1 MNSILNYFLTKEEQ
15 LISLEIQKNFLSEKD
30 EMKPVSS
37 KDIHLINANL
47 LLTDET
53 NVAFQVHR
61 QLINSL
67 ITSYLQ
73 TKFFNQLDELKNVFE
88 MEKITV
94 IDEFIQ
100 KHINEI
106 PEIIEELHIT
116 FLNSEFSIT
125 NGKLIRKK
133 SKHHLRESGA
143 VYTLMEI
150 TNEMVVNTIEK
161 AIQQKVNPKE
171 ITCLDFAS
179 GTGRFY
185 FEAIKILKEKHKL
198 SLHQIV
204 CKNLYAID
212 IDATALSILRCKAIS
227 LFDDINS
234 EIILALS
241 TNIINRNAL
250 IPKATLLSDIKNSI
264 DLTNDFKTVFSK
276 GGFDVVFSNPPYC
289 LLKVNKKSNEQ
300 QKLNGYY
307 VNLQSKVQNE
317 INFFRTSGV
326 YQYSIEGML
335 NYYQLS
341 IEMILRFTKI
351 NGQIGII
358 CPSSLFA
365 DLTSAKIRKHILNSH
380 KLHFIRYYPE
390 ASRLFENVSQS
401 TVIFYL
407 QKNGKTDKIG
417 IEISDNTF
425 EIDLETIKNVFPSN
439 FEIPLI
445 DKTGWSILAKLS
457 QHKKVK
463 DISFIRNRRGEL
475 DLTLYKPFITN
486 KNTGWRLVRGNMI
499 SENGVIDKNGE
510 FVEIES
516 FLNKKSEDFKVNDYN
531 KERLI
536 CQQISNVDMQKR
548 LKFVFCEKTDIL
560 GNSCNY
566 LVSTRKQNDLKKLFF
581 ILNSEL
587 LNWRFKITSSNNHI
601 NNYELDEL
609 PIVDLDS
616 FELTDFSKNDNV
628 NNDVICKLYG
638 LSKADTNYILSN
650 NKKKAET
657 IFEYEH
663 ETV

>member
-1 MNSILNYFLTKEEQ
+1 MNNILNYFLAQEEQ
-15 LISLEIQKNFLSEKD
+15 LILLEIQKNFLADKD
-30 EMKPVSS
+30 EMKPVSAE
-37 KDIHLINANL
+37 DIHLINANL

-53 NVAFQVHR
+53 NVAFKIHK

-67 ITSYLQ
+67 ICVYVNSEFL
-73 TKFFNQLDELKNVFE
+73 NQVNELKSIFQF
-88 MEKITV
+88 EKIASIEDFT
-94 IDEFIQ
+94 Q
-100 KHINEI
+100 NHISEI
-106 PEIIEELHIT
+106 PVIVEELHIA
-116 FLNSEFSIT
+116 FLNSEFCIN
-125 NGKLIRKK
+125 NGKLTRKK
-133 SKHHLRESGA
+133 SKHHLRENGA
-143 VYTLMEI
+143 VYTLKEI
-150 TNEMVVNTIEK
+150 TNEMVGNTIGK
-161 AIQQKVNPKE
+161 AIQQKINPKE

-185 FEAIKILKEKHKL
+185 FEAVKILKEKYNL
-198 SLHQIV
+198 TLQQIV
-204 CKNLYAID
+204 ANNLFAID
-212 IDATALSILRCKAIS
+212 IDETALSVLRCKVIS
-227 LFDDINS
+227 LFQKLNS
-234 EIILALS
+234 EIINALS

-250 IPKATLLSDIKNSI
+250 IPKATLLSEEENSI
-264 DLTNDFKTVFSK
+264 DLANDFQKVFAK

-289 LLKVNKKSNEQ
+289 LLKVNKKANEQ

-341 IEMILRFTKI
+341 IEMILRLVKT

-365 DLTSAKIRKHILNSH
+365 DLTSAKLRKHILTSH

-407 QKNGKTDKIG
+407 QKNGKTEKIG
-417 IEISDNTF
+417 IEMSKNTF
-425 EIDLETIKNVFPSN
+425 EIDFETIKNVFPTN

-445 DKTGWSILAKLS
+445 DETGWSILSKIS
-457 QHKKVK
+457 KQKKIK
-463 DISFIRNRRGEL
+463 EITFIRNRRGEL
-475 DLTLYKPFITN
+475 DLTLYKPFITT

-510 FVEIES
+510 FVEIEN
-516 FLNKKSEDFKVNDYN
+516 FLNKKSDDFKTNDYN

-548 LKFVFCEKTDIL
+548 LKFVFSEKTDIL

-566 LVSTRKQNDLKKLFF
+566 IVSTRKEEDLKKMFF

-616 FELTDFSKNDNV
+616 FELSDFSDNET
-628 NNDVICKLYG
+628 ICKLYG
-638 LSKADTNYILSN
+638 LTKTETDYILGN
-650 NKKKAET
+650 KKKKAET
-657 IFEYEH
+657 VFEYEH

>member
-1 MNSILNYFLTKEEQ
+1 MNNILNYFLTKEEQ
-15 LISLEIQKNFLSEKD
+15 LILLEIQKNFLSDKD
-30 EMKPVSS
+30 EIKPISS
-37 KDIHLINANL
+37 EDIHLINANL

-53 NVAFQVHR
+53 NVAFKVHK

-67 ITSYLQ
+67 ICAYVNAE
-73 TKFFNQLDELKNVFE
+73 FPNQANELKSVFQFE
-88 MEKITV
+88 EITS
-94 IDEFIQ
+94 IEDFTQ
-100 KHINEI
+100 KLISEI
-106 PEIIEELHIT
+106 PAIVEELHIA
-116 FLNSEFSIT
+116 FLNSEFSIN
-125 NGKLIRKK
+125 NGKLTRKK
-133 SKHHLRESGA
+133 SKHHLRENGA
-143 VYTLMEI
+143 VYTLKEI
-150 TNEMVVNTIEK
+150 TNEMVEKTIDK
-161 AIQQKVNPKE
+161 AIQQNTNPKE

-185 FEAIKILKEKHKL
+185 FEAVEILKEKYNL
-198 SLHQIV
+198 TLQQIV
-204 CKNLYAID
+204 AHNLFAID
-212 IDATALSILRCKAIS
+212 IDETALSVLRCKVIS
-227 LFDDINS
+227 LFDEINT
-234 EIILALS
+234 EIINALA

-250 IPKATLLSDIKNSI
+250 IPKATLLSENENSI
-264 DLTNDFKTVFSK
+264 DLANDFKNVFAK

-289 LLKVNKKSNEQ
+289 LLKVNKKANEQ

-341 IEMILRFTKI
+341 IEMILRLTKT

-365 DLTSAKIRKHILNSH
+365 DLTSAKLRKHIFTSH

-417 IEISDNTF
+417 IEISDNNF
-425 EIDLETIKNVFPSN
+425 EIDFETIKNVFPSN

-445 DKTGWSILAKLS
+445 DEIGWSILSKVS
-457 QHKKVK
+457 KQKKIK
-463 DISFIRNRRGEL
+463 EIPFIRNRRGEL
-475 DLTLYKPFITN
+475 DLTLYKPFITT

-510 FVEIES
+510 FVEIED
-516 FLNKKSEDFKVNDYN
+516 FLNKKSDDFKTNDYN

-566 LVSTRKQNDLKKLFF
+566 IISTRKEEDLKKLFF

-616 FELTDFSKNDNV
+616 FALDDFS
-628 NNDVICKLYG
+628 NNETICKLYG
-638 LSKADTNYILSN
+638 LTKAETDYILGN
-650 NKKKAET
+650 KKKKAET
-657 IFEYEH
+657 VFEYEH

>member
-1 MNSILNYFLTKEEQ
+1 MNNILNYFLAQEEQ
-15 LISLEIQKNFLSEKD
+15 LILLEIQKNFLSSKD
-30 EMKPVSS
+30 EIKPVSS
-37 KDIHLINANL
+37 EDIHLINANL

-53 NVAFQVHR
+53 NVAFKVHK

-67 ITSYLQ
+67 ICAYVNTE
-73 TKFFNQLDELKNVFE
+73 FPNQAIELKSVFQF
-88 MEKITV
+88 EKITS
-94 IDEFIQ
+94 IEDFTQ
-100 KHINEI
+100 KHISEI
-106 PEIIEELHIT
+106 PAIVEELHIA
-116 FLNSEFSIT
+116 FLNSEFSIS
-125 NGKLIRKK
+125 NGKFTRKK
-133 SKHHLRESGA
+133 SKHHLRENGA
-143 VYTLMEI
+143 VYTLKEI
-150 TNEMVVNTIEK
+150 TNEMVENTINK
-161 AIQQKVNPKE
+161 AIQQNTNPKE

-185 FEAIKILKEKHKL
+185 FEAVEILKEKYNL
-198 SLHQIV
+198 TMQQIV
-204 CKNLYAID
+204 SNNLFAID
-212 IDATALSILRCKAIS
+212 IDETALSVLRCKVIS
-227 LFDDINS
+227 LFQKLNS
-234 EIILALS
+234 EIINALA

-250 IPKATLLSDIKNSI
+250 IPKATLLSENENSI
-264 DLTNDFKTVFSK
+264 DLANDFKNVFAK

-289 LLKVNKKSNEQ
+289 LLKVNKKANEQ

-341 IEMILRFTKI
+341 IEMILRLTKT

-365 DLTSAKIRKHILNSH
+365 DLTSAKLRKHIFTSH

-417 IEISDNTF
+417 IEISDNNF
-425 EIDLETIKNVFPSN
+425 EIDFETIKNVFPSN

-445 DKTGWSILAKLS
+445 DEIGWSILSKVS
-457 QHKKVK
+457 KQKKIK
-463 DISFIRNRRGEL
+463 EIPFIRNRRGEL
-475 DLTLYKPFITN
+475 DLTLYKPFITT

-499 SENGVIDKNGE
+499 SKNGVIDKNGE
-510 FVEIES
+510 FVEIEG
-516 FLNKKSEDFKVNDYN
+516 FLNKKSDDFKTNDYN

-566 LVSTRKQNDLKKLFF
+566 IISTRKEEDLKKLFF

-616 FELTDFSKNDNV
+616 FALDDFS
-628 NNDVICKLYG
+628 NNETICKLYG
-638 LSKADTNYILSN
+638 LTKAETDYILGN
-650 NKKKAET
+650 KKKKAET
-657 IFEYEH
+657 VFEYEH

>member
-1 MNSILNYFLTKEEQ
+1 MSSILNYFLTKEEQ
-15 LISLEIQKNFLSEKD
+15 LISLEIQKNFLSGKD
-30 EMKPVSS
+30 EMKPVSAQ
-37 KDIHLINANL
+37 DIHLINANL

-53 NVAFQVHR
+53 NIAFQVHK

-67 ITSYLQ
+67 ITSYINAN
-73 TKFFNQLDELKNVFE
+73 FSNQINELKSVFQF
-88 MEKITV
+88 EKIAIIEEISQNNISDIPV
-94 IDEFIQ
+94 IV
-100 KHINEI
+100 
-106 PEIIEELHIT
+106 EELHIS
-116 FLNSEFSIT
+116 FLNSEFSIA
-125 NGKLIRKK
+125 NGKLTRKK
-133 SKHHLRESGA
+133 SKHHLKENGA
-143 VYTLMEI
+143 VYTLKEI
-150 TNEMVVNTIEK
+150 TNEMVEKTIDK
-161 AIQQKVNPKE
+161 AIQQKIKPNE

-185 FEAIKILKEKHKL
+185 FEAVEILNQKYKL
-198 SLHQIV
+198 SLQKII
-204 CKNLYAID
+204 CNNLFAID
-212 IDATALSILRCKAIS
+212 IDETALLVLRCKVIS
-227 LFDDINS
+227 LFQKLNS
-234 EIILALS
+234 EIINALS

-250 IPKATLLSDIKNSI
+250 MPKATLLSENENSI
-264 DLTNDFKTVFSK
+264 DLANDFQNVFST

-289 LLKVNKKSNEQ
+289 LLKVNKKADEQ

-307 VNLQSKVQNE
+307 LNLQSKVQNE

-341 IEMILRFTKI
+341 IEMILRLTKT

-365 DLTSAKIRKHILNSH
+365 DLTSAKLRKHLLTSH

-390 ASRLFENVSQS
+390 AARLFENVSQS

-417 IEISDNTF
+417 IEMSDNRF
-425 EIDLETIKNVFPSN
+425 EIDFDTIKNVFPTN

-445 DKTGWSILAKLS
+445 DKTGWSILSKIS
-457 QHKKVK
+457 RHKKVK
-463 DISFIRNRRGEL
+463 DILFIRNRRGEL
-475 DLTLYKPFITN
+475 DLTLYKPFITT

-510 FVEIES
+510 FVEIDG
-516 FLNKKSEDFKVNDYN
+516 FLNKKSVDFKTHDYN

-548 LKFVFCEKTDIL
+548 LKFVFCDKTDIL

-566 LVSTRKQNDLKKLFF
+566 IVSTRKQSDLKKLFF

-609 PIVDLDS
+609 PIVDLDG
-616 FELTDFSKNDNV
+616 FELSDFSKDETNET
-628 NNDVICKLYG
+628 ICKLYG
-638 LSKADTNYILSN
+638 LTKTETNYILGN

-657 IFEYEH
+657 IFQYEN

>member
-1 MNSILNYFLTKEEQ
+1 MSSILNYFLTKEEQ
-15 LISLEIQKNFLSEKD
+15 LISLEIQKNFLSGKD
-30 EMKPVSS
+30 EMKPVSAQ
-37 KDIHLINANL
+37 DIHLINANL

-53 NVAFQVHR
+53 NVAFQVHK

-67 ITSYLQ
+67 ITSYIN
-73 TKFFNQLDELKNVFE
+73 TKFSNQINKLKNIFQFD
-88 MEKITV
+88 KIAI
-94 IDEFIQ
+94 IDEFSQ
-100 KHINEI
+100 KHIAEI
-106 PEIIEELHIT
+106 PAIVEELHIT
-116 FLNSEFSIT
+116 FLNSEFSIA
-125 NGKLIRKK
+125 NGKLTRKK
-133 SKHHLRESGA
+133 SKHHLKENGA
-143 VYTLMEI
+143 VYTLKEI
-150 TNEMVVNTIEK
+150 TNEMVEKTIVN
-161 AIQQKVNPKE
+161 AIQQKIKTNE

-185 FEAIKILKEKHKL
+185 FEAVDILNQKYNL
-198 SLHQIV
+198 SLQNII
-204 CKNLYAID
+204 CNNLFAID
-212 IDATALSILRCKAIS
+212 IDETALLVLRCKVIS
-227 LFDDINS
+227 LFQKLNS
-234 EIILALS
+234 EIINALS

-250 IPKATLLSDIKNSI
+250 IPKATLLSENKNSI
-264 DLTNDFKTVFSK
+264 DLANDFQNVFST

-289 LLKVNKKSNEQ
+289 LLKVNKKADEQ

-307 VNLQSKVQNE
+307 LNLQSKVQNE

-341 IEMILRFTKI
+341 IEMILRLTKT

-365 DLTSAKIRKHILNSH
+365 DLTSAKLRKHLLTSH

-390 ASRLFENVSQS
+390 AARLFENVSQS

-407 QKNGKTDKIG
+407 QKNGKTDKIR
-417 IEISDNTF
+417 IEMSDNRF
-425 EIDLETIKNVFPSN
+425 EIDFDTIKNVFPTN

-445 DKTGWSILAKLS
+445 NKTGWSILSKIS
-457 QHKKVK
+457 RHKKVK

-475 DLTLYKPFITN
+475 DLTLYKPFITT

-510 FVEIES
+510 FVEIDG
-516 FLNKKSEDFKVNDYN
+516 FLNKKSVDFKTHDYN

-548 LKFVFCEKTDIL
+548 LKFVFCDKTDIL

-566 LVSTRKQNDLKKLFF
+566 IVSTRKQSDLKKLFF

-616 FELTDFSKNDNV
+616 FELSDFSKDETNET
-628 NNDVICKLYG
+628 ICKLYG
-638 LSKADTNYILSN
+638 LTKTETNYILVN

-657 IFEYEH
+657 IFEYEN

>member
-1 MNSILNYFLTKEEQ
+1 MNNILNYFLTKEEQ
-15 LISLEIQKNFLSEKD
+15 LILLEIQKNFLSGKD
-30 EMKPVSS
+30 EIKPFSS
-37 KDIHLINANL
+37 EDIHLINANL

-53 NVAFQVHR
+53 NVAFKVHK

-67 ITSYLQ
+67 IGSYVNAE
-73 TKFFNQLDELKNVFE
+73 FPNQANELKSVFQF
-88 MEKITV
+88 EKIASIEDFT
-94 IDEFIQ
+94 Q
-100 KHINEI
+100 NHILKI
-106 PEIIEELHIT
+106 PAIVEELHIT
-116 FLNSEFSIT
+116 FLNSEFSIN
-125 NGKLIRKK
+125 NGKLTRKK
-133 SKHHLRESGA
+133 SKHHLRENGA
-143 VYTLMEI
+143 VYTLKEI
-150 TNEMVVNTIEK
+150 TNEMVENTIDK
-161 AIQQKVNPKE
+161 AIQQNTNPRE

-185 FEAIKILKEKHKL
+185 FEAVEILKEKYNL
-198 SLHQIV
+198 TLQQIV
-204 CKNLYAID
+204 ANNLFAID
-212 IDATALSILRCKAIS
+212 IDETALSVLRCKVIS
-227 LFDDINS
+227 LFQKLNS
-234 EIILALS
+234 EIINALA

-250 IPKATLLSDIKNSI
+250 IPKATLLEENENSI
-264 DLTNDFKTVFSK
+264 DLTSDFQKAFSK

-289 LLKVNKKSNEQ
+289 LLKVNKKANEQ

-341 IEMILRFTKI
+341 IEMILRLTKT

-365 DLTSAKIRKHILNSH
+365 DLTSAKLRKHILTSH

-417 IEISDNTF
+417 IEMSNNTF
-425 EIDLETIKNVFPSN
+425 EIDFETIKNVFPTN

-445 DKTGWSILAKLS
+445 DETGWSILSKIS
-457 QHKKVK
+457 KQKKIK
-463 DISFIRNRRGEL
+463 EIPFIRNRRGEL
-475 DLTLYKPFITN
+475 DLTLYKPFITT

-510 FVEIES
+510 FVEIEN
-516 FLNKKSEDFKVNDYN
+516 FLNKKSDDFKTNDYN

-548 LKFVFCEKTDIL
+548 LKFVFSEKTDIL

-566 LVSTRKQNDLKKLFF
+566 IVSTRKEEDLKKLFF

-616 FELTDFSKNDNV
+616 FELGDFSDNKT
-628 NNDVICKLYG
+628 ICKLYG
-638 LSKADTNYILSN
+638 LTKTETNYILGN
-650 NKKKAET
+650 KKKKAET
-657 IFEYEH
+657 VFEYEH

>member
-1 MNSILNYFLTKEEQ
+1 MSNILNYFLVKEEQ
-15 LISLEIQKNFLSEKD
+15 LILFEIQKNFLAGKD

-37 KDIHLINANL
+37 EDIHLINANL

-53 NVAFQVHR
+53 NVAFKVHK

-67 ITSYLQ
+67 ICTYVNAKYPNQ
-73 TKFFNQLDELKNVFE
+73 ATKLKSVFQFDEIASIEDF
-88 MEKITV
+88 T
-94 IDEFIQ
+94 Q

-106 PEIIEELHIT
+106 PVIVEELHIA
-116 FLNSEFSIT
+116 FLNSEFSIN
-125 NGKLIRKK
+125 NGKLTRKK
-133 SKHHLRESGA
+133 SKHHLRENGA
-143 VYTLMEI
+143 VYTLKEI
-150 TNEMVVNTIEK
+150 TNEMVKNTIDK
-161 AIQQKVNPKE
+161 AIQQNVNPKE

-185 FEAIKILKEKHKL
+185 FEAVEVLKRKFKL
-198 SLHQIV
+198 PLQQIV
-204 CKNLYAID
+204 SKNLYAID
-212 IDATALSILRCKAIS
+212 IDETALSVLRCKIIS
-227 LFDDINS
+227 LFDEINA
-234 EIILALS
+234 ETINALS
-241 TNIINRNAL
+241 NNIINRNAL
-250 IPKATLLSDIKNSI
+250 IPKATLLEENENSI
-264 DLTNDFKTVFSK
+264 DLSNDFKNVFSR

-289 LLKVNKKSNEQ
+289 LLKVNKKANEQ

-307 VNLQSKVQNE
+307 VNLQRKVQNE

-341 IEMILRFTKI
+341 IEMILRLTKT

-365 DLTSAKIRKHILNSH
+365 DLTSAKLRKHILTSH

-390 ASRLFENVSQS
+390 AARLFENVSQS

-407 QKNGKTDKIG
+407 QKNGTTNKIG
-417 IEISDNTF
+417 IEIPNNSF
-425 EIDLETIKNVFPSN
+425 EIDFETIKSVFPTN

-445 DKTGWSILAKLS
+445 DETGWSILSKIS
-457 QHKKVK
+457 KQKKIK
-463 DISFIRNRRGEL
+463 EIPFIRNRRGEL
-475 DLTLYKPFITN
+475 DLTLFKPFITT

-499 SENGVIDKNGE
+499 SENGIIDKKGE
-510 FVEIES
+510 FVEIEG
-516 FLNKKSEDFKVNDYN
+516 FLNKKSADYKANDHNKV
-531 KERLI
+531 RLI

-566 LVSTRKQNDLKKLFF
+566 IISTRQSEDLKKLFF

-609 PIVDLDS
+609 PIVDLDN
-616 FELTDFSKNDNV
+616 FELDEFSDNET
-628 NNDVICKLYG
+628 ICKLYG
-638 LSKADTNYILSN
+638 LTETETNYILG
-650 NKKKAET
+650 NKKNE
-657 IFEYEH
+657 IVFEYEQ
-663 ETV
+663 ETI

>member
-1 MNSILNYFLTKEEQ
+1 MNNILNYFLAQEEQ
-15 LISLEIQKNFLSEKD
+15 LILLEIQKNFLSSKD
-30 EMKPVSS
+30 EIKPVSS
-37 KDIHLINANL
+37 EDIHLINANL

-53 NVAFQVHR
+53 NVAFKVHKR
-61 QLINSL
+61 LINSL
-67 ITSYLQ
+67 ITSYINTKFSNQ
-73 TKFFNQLDELKNVFE
+73 TKELKNVFQF
-88 MEKITV
+88 EKVAI
-94 IDEFIQ
+94 IDEFTQ
-100 KHINEI
+100 KHIIEI
-106 PEIIEELHIT
+106 PAIVEELHIA
-116 FLNSEFSIT
+116 FLNSEFSIN
-125 NGKLIRKK
+125 NGKLTRKK
-133 SKHHLRESGA
+133 SKHHLRENGA
-143 VYTLMEI
+143 VYTLKEI
-150 TNEMVVNTIEK
+150 TNEMVENTIDK
-161 AIQQKVNPKE
+161 AIQQNTNPKE

-185 FEAIKILKEKHKL
+185 FEAVEILKEKYNL
-198 SLHQIV
+198 TMQQIV
-204 CKNLYAID
+204 SNNLFAID
-212 IDATALSILRCKAIS
+212 IDETALSVLRCKVIS
-227 LFDDINS
+227 LFDEINT
-234 EIILALS
+234 EIINALS
-241 TNIINRNAL
+241 INIINRNAL
-250 IPKATLLSDIKNSI
+250 IPKATLLSENENSI
-264 DLTNDFKTVFSK
+264 DLANDFKNIFAK

-289 LLKVNKKSNEQ
+289 LLKVNKKANEQ

-341 IEMILRFTKI
+341 IEMILRLTKT

-365 DLTSAKIRKHILNSH
+365 DLTSAKLRKHIFTSH

-417 IEISDNTF
+417 IEISDNNF
-425 EIDLETIKNVFPSN
+425 EIDFETIKNVFPSN

-445 DKTGWSILAKLS
+445 DEIGWSILSKVS
-457 QHKKVK
+457 KQKKIK
-463 DISFIRNRRGEL
+463 EIPFIRNRRGEL
-475 DLTLYKPFITN
+475 DLTLYKPFITT

-516 FLNKKSEDFKVNDYN
+516 FINKKSEDFKANDYN

-566 LVSTRKQNDLKKLFF
+566 IVSTRKQSDLKKLFL

-616 FELTDFSKNDNV
+616 FDLSDFA
-628 NNDVICKLYG
+628 NNENETICKLYG
-638 LSKADTNYILSN
+638 LTKTETNYILGN
-650 NKKKAET
+650 NKKKTERV
-657 IFEYEH
+657 FEYEH

>member
-1 MNSILNYFLTKEEQ
+1 MSSILNYFLTKEEQ
-15 LISLEIQKNFLSEKD
+15 LISLEIQKNFLSGKD
-30 EMKPVSS
+30 EMKPVSAQ
-37 KDIHLINANL
+37 DIHLINANL

-53 NVAFQVHR
+53 NVAFQVHK

-67 ITSYLQ
+67 ITSYIN
-73 TKFFNQLDELKNVFE
+73 TKFSNQINELKSVFQFD
-88 MEKITV
+88 KIAI
-94 IDEFIQ
+94 IDEFSQ
-100 KHINEI
+100 KHIDEI
-106 PEIIEELHIT
+106 PVIVEELHIT
-116 FLNSEFSIT
+116 FLNSEFSIA
-125 NGKLIRKK
+125 NGKLTRKK
-133 SKHHLRESGA
+133 SKHHLRENGA
-143 VYTLMEI
+143 VYTLKEI
-150 TNEMVVNTIEK
+150 THEMVEKTIDK
-161 AIQQKVNPKE
+161 AIQQKIKPNE

-185 FEAIKILKEKHKL
+185 FEAIEILNQKFNL
-198 SLHQIV
+198 TLQQIV
-204 CKNLYAID
+204 CNNLFAID
-212 IDATALSILRCKAIS
+212 IDETALSVLRCKVIS
-227 LFDDINS
+227 LFEEINTG
-234 EIILALS
+234 IINALS

-250 IPKATLLSDIKNSI
+250 IPKATLLEENENSI
-264 DLTNDFKTVFSK
+264 DLANDFRNVFTK

-289 LLKVNKKSNEQ
+289 LLKVNKKADEQ

-341 IEMILRFTKI
+341 IEMILRLTKT

-365 DLTSAKIRKHILNSH
+365 DLTSAKLRKHILTSH
-380 KLHFIRYYPE
+380 KLYFIRYYPE
-390 ASRLFENVSQS
+390 AARLFENVLQS

-417 IEISDNTF
+417 IEMSDNSF
-425 EIDLETIKNVFPSN
+425 EIDFETIKNVFPTN

-445 DKTGWSILAKLS
+445 DKTGWSILSKIS
-457 QHKKVK
+457 RHKKVK

-475 DLTLYKPFITN
+475 DLTLYKPFITT
-486 KNTGWRLVRGNMI
+486 KDTGWRLVRGNMI

-510 FVEIES
+510 FVEIDG
-516 FLNKKSEDFKVNDYN
+516 FLNKKSVDFKTHDYN

-566 LVSTRKQNDLKKLFF
+566 IVSTRKQSDLKKLFF

-609 PIVDLDS
+609 PIVDLDG
-616 FELTDFSKNDNV
+616 FELSNFLKDETNET
-628 NNDVICKLYG
+628 ICKLYG
-638 LSKADTNYILSN
+638 LTKTETNYILGN
-650 NKKKAET
+650 NKKKTET
-657 IFEYEH
+657 ISEYEN

>member
-1 MNSILNYFLTKEEQ
+1 MSSILNYFLTKEEQ
-15 LISLEIQKNFLSEKD
+15 LISLEIQKNFLSGKN
-30 EMKPVSS
+30 EMKPVSAQ
-37 KDIHLINANL
+37 DIHLINANL

-53 NVAFQVHR
+53 NVAFKVHK

-67 ITSYLQ
+67 ITSYIN
-73 TKFFNQLDELKNVFE
+73 TKFSNQINELKSVFQFD
-88 MEKITV
+88 KIAI
-94 IDEFIQ
+94 IDEFYQ
-100 KHINEI
+100 KHIAEI
-106 PEIIEELHIT
+106 PVIVEEMHIA
-116 FLNSEFSIT
+116 FLNSEFSIA
-125 NGKLIRKK
+125 NGKLTRKK
-133 SKHHLRESGA
+133 SKHHLRDNGA
-143 VYTLMEI
+143 VYTLKEI
-150 TNEMVVNTIEK
+150 TNEIVENTIEK
-161 AIQQKVNPKE
+161 AIQQKIKPNE
-171 ITCLDFAS
+171 INCLDFAS

-185 FEAIKILKEKHKL
+185 FEAIEILNQKYNL
-198 SLHQIV
+198 TLHQIV
-204 CKNLYAID
+204 CNNLFAID
-212 IDATALSILRCKAIS
+212 IDETALSVLRCKVIS
-227 LFDDINS
+227 LFEEINT
-234 EIILALS
+234 EIINALS

-250 IPKATLLSDIKNSI
+250 IPKATLLEENENSI
-264 DLTNDFKTVFSK
+264 DLANDFKNVFAK
-276 GGFDVVFSNPPYC
+276 GGFDVVFSNPPYY
-289 LLKVNKKSNEQ
+289 LLKVNKKANEQ

-317 INFFRTSGV
+317 INFFRTSGI

-341 IEMILRFTKI
+341 IEMILRLTKT
-351 NGQIGII
+351 NRQIGII

-365 DLTSAKIRKHILNSH
+365 DLTSAKLRKHILTSH
-380 KLHFIRYYPE
+380 KLHFIRYFPE
-390 ASRLFENVSQS
+390 AARLFENVSQS

-417 IEISDNTF
+417 IEMSDNSF
-425 EIDLETIKNVFPSN
+425 EIDFETIKNVFPTN

-445 DKTGWSILAKLS
+445 DKTGWSILSKIS
-457 QHKKVK
+457 RHKKVK

-475 DLTLYKPFITN
+475 DLTLYKPFITT

-499 SENGVIDKNGE
+499 SESGVIDKNGE
-510 FVEIES
+510 FVEIDG
-516 FLNKKSEDFKVNDYN
+516 FLNKKSVYFKTHDYN

-548 LKFVFCEKTDIL
+548 LKFVFCDKTDIL

-566 LVSTRKQNDLKKLFF
+566 IVSTRKQSDLKKLFF

-616 FELTDFSKNDNV
+616 FELSDFSKDETNQT
-628 NNDVICKLYG
+628 ICKLYG
-638 LSKADTNYILSN
+638 LTKTETNYILGN

-657 IFEYEH
+657 IFEYEN

>member
-1 MNSILNYFLTKEEQ
+1 MSSILNYFLTKEEQ
-15 LISLEIQKNFLSEKD
+15 LISLEIQKNFLADKD

-37 KDIHLINANL
+37 EDIHLINANL

-53 NVAFQVHR
+53 NVAFKVHK

-67 ITSYLQ
+67 ICAYVNAVFPNQ
-73 TKFFNQLDELKNVFE
+73 TNELKTVFQF
-88 MEKITV
+88 EKIASIEDFT
-94 IDEFIQ
+94 Q
-100 KHINEI
+100 KHILEI
-106 PEIIEELHIT
+106 PAIIEELHIA
-116 FLNSEFSIT
+116 FLNSEFSIN
-125 NGKLIRKK
+125 NGKLTRKK
-133 SKHHLRESGA
+133 SKHHLRENGA
-143 VYTLMEI
+143 VYTLKEI
-150 TNEMVVNTIEK
+150 TNEMVENTIDK
-161 AIQQKVNPKE
+161 AIQQNKNPKE

-185 FEAIKILKEKHKL
+185 FEAVEILKEKYNL
-198 SLHQIV
+198 TLQQIV
-204 CKNLYAID
+204 CNNLFAID
-212 IDATALSILRCKAIS
+212 IDETALSVLRCKVIS
-227 LFDDINS
+227 LFQKLNS
-234 EIILALS
+234 EIINALA

-250 IPKATLLSDIKNSI
+250 IPKATLLSEEENSI
-264 DLTNDFKTVFSK
+264 DLTNDFQKVFAK

-289 LLKVNKKSNEQ
+289 LLKVNKKSDEQ

-307 VNLQSKVQNE
+307 INLQSKVQNE

-341 IEMILRFTKI
+341 IEMILRLTKT

-365 DLTSAKIRKHILNSH
+365 DLTSAKLRKHILTSH
-380 KLHFIRYYPE
+380 KLHFIRYFPE
-390 ASRLFENVSQS
+390 AARLFENVSQS

-417 IEISDNTF
+417 IDISDNSF
-425 EIDLETIKNVFPSN
+425 EIDFETIKNVFPTN

-445 DKTGWSILAKLS
+445 DKTGWSILSKIS
-457 QHKKVK
+457 RHKKVK

-475 DLTLYKPFITN
+475 DLTLYKPFITT

-510 FVEIES
+510 FVEIDG
-516 FLNKKSEDFKVNDYN
+516 FLNKKSVDFKTHDYN
-531 KERLI
+531 KKRLI

-566 LVSTRKQNDLKKLFF
+566 IVSTRKQSDLKKLFF

-616 FELTDFSKNDNV
+616 FELSDFSKDETNET
-628 NNDVICKLYG
+628 ICKLYG
-638 LSKADTNYILSN
+638 LTKTETNYILDN

-657 IFEYEH
+657 KFEYEH

>member
-1 MNSILNYFLTKEEQ
+1 MNNILNYFLTKEEQ
-15 LISLEIQKNFLSEKD
+15 LILLEIQKNFLSDKD
-30 EMKPVSS
+30 EIKPISS
-37 KDIHLINANL
+37 EDIHLINANL

-53 NVAFQVHR
+53 NVAFKVHK

-67 ITSYLQ
+67 ISAYVNTE
-73 TKFFNQLDELKNVFE
+73 FPNQANELKSVFQFE
-88 MEKITV
+88 EITS
-94 IDEFIQ
+94 IEDFTQ
-100 KHINEI
+100 KHISEI
-106 PEIIEELHIT
+106 PAIVEELHIA
-116 FLNSEFSIT
+116 FLNSEFSIN
-125 NGKLIRKK
+125 NGKLTRKK
-133 SKHHLRESGA
+133 SKHHLRENGA
-143 VYTLMEI
+143 VYTLKEI
-150 TNEMVVNTIEK
+150 TNEMVEKTIDK
-161 AIQQKVNPKE
+161 AIQQNTNPKE

-185 FEAIKILKEKHKL
+185 FEAVEILKEKYNL
-198 SLHQIV
+198 TLQQIV
-204 CKNLYAID
+204 AHNLFAID
-212 IDATALSILRCKAIS
+212 IDETALSVLRCKVIS
-227 LFDDINS
+227 LFDEINT
-234 EIILALS
+234 EIINALA

-250 IPKATLLSDIKNSI
+250 IPKATLLSENENSI
-264 DLTNDFKTVFSK
+264 DLANDFKNVFAK

-307 VNLQSKVQNE
+307 VNLQSKIQNE

-341 IEMILRFTKI
+341 IEMILRLTKT

-365 DLTSAKIRKHILNSH
+365 DLTSAKLRKHILTSH

-417 IEISDNTF
+417 IEISDNSF
-425 EIDLETIKNVFPSN
+425 EIEFDTIKNVFPTN

-445 DKTGWSILAKLS
+445 DEIGWSILSKVS
-457 QHKKVK
+457 KQKKIK
-463 DISFIRNRRGEL
+463 EIPFIRNRRGEL
-475 DLTLYKPFITN
+475 DLTLYKPFITT

-510 FVEIES
+510 FVEIEG
-516 FLNKKSEDFKVNDYN
+516 FLNKKSDDFKTNDYN

-566 LVSTRKQNDLKKLFF
+566 IISTRKEEDLKKLFF

-616 FELTDFSKNDNV
+616 FALDDFS
-628 NNDVICKLYG
+628 NNETICKLYG
-638 LSKADTNYILSN
+638 LTKAETNYILGN
-650 NKKKAET
+650 KKKKAET
-657 IFEYEH
+657 VFEYEH

>member
-1 MNSILNYFLTKEEQ
+1 MNSVINYFLIKEEQ
-15 LISLEIQKNFLSEKD
+15 LILIEIQRNFLSGRD
-30 EMKPVSS
+30 EMKPVSLE
-37 KDIHLINANL
+37 DIHLINANL

-53 NVAFQVHR
+53 NVAFKVHK

-67 ITSYLQ
+67 NSFYVNS
-73 TKFFNQLDELKNVFE
+73 KFPNQANELKSVFPFE
-88 MEKITV
+88 EIGIIEDFT
-94 IDEFIQ
+94 Q
-100 KHINEI
+100 KHILEI
-106 PEIIEELHIT
+106 PAIVEELHIT
-116 FLNSEFSIT
+116 FLNSEFSIN
-125 NGKLIRKK
+125 NGKLTRKK

-143 VYTLMEI
+143 VYTLKEI
-150 TNEMVVNTIEK
+150 TNEMVENTIDK
-161 AIQQKVNPKE
+161 AIQQNAKPKE

-185 FEAIKILKEKHKL
+185 FEAIKVLKEKYNL
-198 SLHQIV
+198 TLQQIV
-204 CKNLYAID
+204 CDNLFAID
-212 IDATALSILRCKAIS
+212 IDETALSVLRCKVIS
-227 LFDDINS
+227 LFDEINI
-234 EIILALS
+234 EIINALS

-250 IPKATLLSDIKNSI
+250 IPKATLLSENENSI
-264 DLTNDFKTVFSK
+264 DFTNDFKTIFAK
-276 GGFDVVFSNPPYC
+276 GGFDVVFSNPPYY
-289 LLKVNKKSNEQ
+289 LLKVNKKANEQ

-341 IEMILRFTKI
+341 IEMILRLTKTK
-351 NGQIGII
+351 GEIGII

-365 DLTSAKIRKHILNSH
+365 DLTSAKLRKYILTSH

-390 ASRLFENVSQS
+390 SARLFENVSQS

-407 QKNGKTDKIG
+407 QKNGKTEEIG
-417 IEISDNTF
+417 IELENNSF
-425 EIDLETIKNVFPSN
+425 KIDLETIKNVFPSN

-445 DKTGWSILAKLS
+445 DKTGWSILAKIS
-457 QHKKVK
+457 QFKKVK
-463 DISFIRNRRGEL
+463 EISFIRNRRGEL
-475 DLTLYKPFITN
+475 DLTLFKPFITT

-499 SENGVIDKNGE
+499 STNGVIDKNGE
-510 FVEIES
+510 FVDIEN
-516 FLNKKSEDFKVNDYN
+516 FLNKKSEDFKTSDYN

-560 GNSCNY
+560 ANSCNY
-566 LVSTRKQNDLKKLFF
+566 IVSTRKEEDLKKLFF

-609 PIVDLDS
+609 PIVNMENI
-616 FELTDFSKNDNV
+616 ELSDFSKDENSKNEI
-628 NNDVICKLYG
+628 ICELYG
-638 LSKADTNYILSN
+638 LTKEETNYILG
-650 NKKKAET
+650 NKNKEKT
-657 IFEYEH
+657 ILKYEH

>member
-1 MNSILNYFLTKEEQ
+1 MSNILNYFLVKEEQ
-15 LISLEIQKNFLSEKD
+15 LILFEIQKNFLAGKD
-30 EMKPVSS
+30 EIKPVSS
-37 KDIHLINANL
+37 EDIHLINANL

-53 NVAFQVHR
+53 NVAFKVHK

-67 ITSYLQ
+67 ICTYVNAKYPNQATKLKSVFQFEEITSIEDF
-73 TKFFNQLDELKNVFE
+73 T
-88 MEKITV
+88 
-94 IDEFIQ
+94 Q
-100 KHINEI
+100 KHISEI
-106 PEIIEELHIT
+106 PAIVEELHIA
-116 FLNSEFSIT
+116 FLNSVFSIN
-125 NGKLIRKK
+125 NGKLTRKK
-133 SKHHLRESGA
+133 SKHHLRENGA
-143 VYTLMEI
+143 VYTLKEI
-150 TNEMVVNTIEK
+150 TNEMVKNTIDK
-161 AIQQKVNPKE
+161 AIQQNVNSKE

-185 FEAIKILKEKHKL
+185 FEAVEVLKRKFKL
-198 SLHQIV
+198 PLQQIV
-204 CKNLYAID
+204 SKNLYAID
-212 IDATALSILRCKAIS
+212 IDETALSVLRCKIIS
-227 LFDDINS
+227 LFDEINA
-234 EIILALS
+234 ETINALS
-241 TNIINRNAL
+241 NNIINRNAL
-250 IPKATLLSDIKNSI
+250 IPKATLLEENENSI
-264 DLTNDFKTVFSK
+264 DLSNDFKNVFSK

-289 LLKVNKKSNEQ
+289 LLKVNKKANEQ

-341 IEMILRFTKI
+341 IEMILRLTKT

-365 DLTSAKIRKHILNSH
+365 DLTSAKLRKHILTSH

-390 ASRLFENVSQS
+390 AARLFENVSQS

-407 QKNGKTDKIG
+407 QKSGKTDIIG
-417 IEISDNTF
+417 IEISGNTF
-425 EIDLETIKNVFPSN
+425 EIDFETIKNVFPSN

-445 DKTGWSILAKLS
+445 DKTGWSILAKIS
-457 QHKKVK
+457 RHKKVK
-463 DISFIRNRRGEL
+463 EIPFIRNRRGEL
-475 DLTLYKPFITN
+475 DLTLYKPFITT

-510 FVEIES
+510 FVEIEG
-516 FLNKKSEDFKVNDYN
+516 FLNKKSDDFKTNDYN

-566 LVSTRKQNDLKKLFF
+566 IVSTRKDEDLKKLFF
-581 ILNSEL
+581 LLNSDL

-609 PIVDLDS
+609 PIVNLDS
-616 FELTDFSKNDNV
+616 FELDDFS
-628 NNDVICKLYG
+628 NNETICKLYG
-638 LSKADTNYILSN
+638 LTKMETNYILGN
-650 NKKKAET
+650 KKKKAET
-657 IFEYEH
+657 VFEYEH

>member
-1 MNSILNYFLTKEEQ
+1 MSSILNYFLTKEEQ
-15 LISLEIQKNFLSEKD
+15 LISLEIQKNFLSGKD
-30 EMKPVSS
+30 EMKPVSAQ
-37 KDIHLINANL
+37 DIHLINANL

-53 NVAFQVHR
+53 NVAFQVHK

-67 ITSYLQ
+67 ITSYIN
-73 TKFFNQLDELKNVFE
+73 TKFSNQINELKSVFQFD
-88 MEKITV
+88 KIAI
-94 IDEFIQ
+94 IDEFSQ
-100 KHINEI
+100 KHIDEI
-106 PEIIEELHIT
+106 PVIVEELHIT
-116 FLNSEFSIT
+116 FLNSEFSIA
-125 NGKLIRKK
+125 NGKLTRKK
-133 SKHHLRESGA
+133 SKHHLRENGS
-143 VYTLMEI
+143 VYTLKEI
-150 TNEMVVNTIEK
+150 THEMVEKTIDK
-161 AIQQKVNPKE
+161 SIQQKIKPNE

-185 FEAIKILKEKHKL
+185 FEAIEILNQKFNL
-198 SLHQIV
+198 TLQQIV
-204 CKNLYAID
+204 CNNLFAID
-212 IDATALSILRCKAIS
+212 IDETALSVLRCKVIS
-227 LFDDINS
+227 LFEEINTG
-234 EIILALS
+234 IINALS

-250 IPKATLLSDIKNSI
+250 IPKATLLEENENSI
-264 DLTNDFKTVFSK
+264 DLANDFRNVFAK

-289 LLKVNKKSNEQ
+289 LLKVNKKADEQ

-341 IEMILRFTKI
+341 IEMILRLTKT

-365 DLTSAKIRKHILNSH
+365 DLTSAKLRKHILTSH

-390 ASRLFENVSQS
+390 AARLFENVSQS

-417 IEISDNTF
+417 IEMSDNSF
-425 EIDLETIKNVFPSN
+425 EIDFETIKNVFPTN

-445 DKTGWSILAKLS
+445 DKTGWSILSKIS
-457 QHKKVK
+457 RHKKVK

-475 DLTLYKPFITN
+475 DLTLYKPFITT
-486 KNTGWRLVRGNMI
+486 KDTGWRLVRGNMI

-510 FVEIES
+510 FVEIDG
-516 FLNKKSEDFKVNDYN
+516 FLNKKSVDFKTHDYN

-566 LVSTRKQNDLKKLFF
+566 IVSTRKQSDLEKLFF

-609 PIVDLDS
+609 PIVNLDS
-616 FELTDFSKNDNV
+616 FELSDFSKDETNET
-628 NNDVICKLYG
+628 ICKLYG
-638 LSKADTNYILSN
+638 LTKTETNYILGN

-657 IFEYEH
+657 IFEYEN

>member
-1 MNSILNYFLTKEEQ
+1 MSSILNYFLTKEEQ
-15 LISLEIQKNFLSEKD
+15 LISLEIQKNFLSGKD
-30 EMKPVSS
+30 EMKPVSAQ
-37 KDIHLINANL
+37 DIHLINANL

-53 NVAFQVHR
+53 NVAFQVHK

-67 ITSYLQ
+67 INSYIN
-73 TKFFNQLDELKNVFE
+73 TNFPNQINELKSIFQFD
-88 MEKITV
+88 KIAT
-94 IDEFIQ
+94 IDDFSQ
-100 KHINEI
+100 KYIAEI
-106 PEIIEELHIT
+106 PVIIEELHIT
-116 FLNSEFSIT
+116 FLNSEFSIV
-125 NGKLIRKK
+125 NGKLTRKK
-133 SKHHLRESGA
+133 SKHHLKENGA
-143 VYTLMEI
+143 VYTLKEI
-150 TNEMVVNTIEK
+150 TNEMVEKTIDK
-161 AIQQKVNPKE
+161 AIQQKIKPNE

-185 FEAIKILKEKHKL
+185 FEAVEILNQKYNL
-198 SLHQIV
+198 SLQKIV
-204 CKNLYAID
+204 CNNLFAID
-212 IDATALSILRCKAIS
+212 IDETALSVLRCKVFS
-227 LFDDINS
+227 LFPKVNS
-234 EIILALS
+234 EIINALS

-250 IPKATLLSDIKNSI
+250 IPKATLLSENENSI
-264 DLTNDFKTVFSK
+264 DLANDFQKVFST

-289 LLKVNKKSNEQ
+289 LLKVNKKADEQ

-307 VNLQSKVQNE
+307 LNLQSKVQNE

-341 IEMILRFTKI
+341 IEMILRLTKT

-365 DLTSAKIRKHILNSH
+365 DLTSAKLRKHLLTSH

-390 ASRLFENVSQS
+390 AARLFENVSQS

-417 IEISDNTF
+417 IEMSDNRF
-425 EIDLETIKNVFPSN
+425 EIDFDTIKNVFPTN

-445 DKTGWSILAKLS
+445 DKTGWSILSKIS
-457 QHKKVK
+457 RHKKVK

-475 DLTLYKPFITN
+475 DLTLYKPFITT

-510 FVEIES
+510 FVEIDG
-516 FLNKKSEDFKVNDYN
+516 FLNKKSVDFRTHDYN

-548 LKFVFCEKTDIL
+548 LKFVFCDKTDIL

-566 LVSTRKQNDLKKLFF
+566 IVSTRKQSDLKKLFF

-609 PIVDLDS
+609 PIVDLDG
-616 FELTDFSKNDNV
+616 FELSNFLKDETNET
-628 NNDVICKLYG
+628 ICKLYG
-638 LSKADTNYILSN
+638 LTKTETNYILGN

-657 IFEYEH
+657 ILEYEN

>member
-1 MNSILNYFLTKEEQ
+1 MSNTLNYFLAKEEQ
-15 LISLEIQKNFLSEKD
+15 LISFEIQKNFLAGKD

-37 KDIHLINANL
+37 EDIHLINANL

-53 NVAFQVHR
+53 NVAFKVHK
-61 QLINSL
+61 QLVNSL
-67 ITSYLQ
+67 IGTYVNVE
-73 TKFFNQLDELKNVFE
+73 FPNQASELKSVFQF
-88 MEKITV
+88 EKFSI
-94 IDEFIQ
+94 IDDFTQ

-106 PEIIEELHIT
+106 PVIVEELHIA
-116 FLNSEFSIT
+116 FLNSEFSVN
-125 NGKLIRKK
+125 NGKLTRKK
-133 SKHHLRESGA
+133 SKHYLRENGA
-143 VYTLMEI
+143 VYTLKEI
-150 TNEMVVNTIEK
+150 TNKIVENTIDK
-161 AIQQKVNPKE
+161 AIKQNIIPKE

-185 FEAIKILKEKHKL
+185 FEAIEILQQECNL
-198 SLHQIV
+198 SLQQIV
-204 CKNLYAID
+204 CNNLFAID
-212 IDATALSILRCKAIS
+212 IDETAISVLRCKVIS
-227 LFDDINS
+227 LFQKINS
-234 EIILALS
+234 EIVNALT

-250 IPKATLLSDIKNSI
+250 IPKATLLSENENSI
-264 DLTNDFKTVFSK
+264 DLTNDFKNVFAK
-276 GGFDVVFSNPPYC
+276 GGFDIVFSNPPYC
-289 LLKVNKKSNEQ
+289 LLKVNKKVDEQ

-307 VNLQSKVQNE
+307 INLQSKIQNE

-341 IEMILRFTKI
+341 IEMILRLTKS

-365 DLTSAKIRKHILNSH
+365 DLTSAKLRKHILTSH

-390 ASRLFENVSQS
+390 AARLFENVSQS

-407 QKNGKTDKIG
+407 QKNGKTDIIE
-417 IEISDNTF
+417 IEISEDIF
-425 EIDLETIKNVFPSN
+425 EIDLETIKNVFPTN
-439 FEIPLI
+439 LEIPLI
-445 DKTGWSILAKLS
+445 DKTGWSILTKIS
-457 QHKKVK
+457 RHKKIK

-475 DLTLYKPFITN
+475 DLTLYKPLITI

-510 FVEIES
+510 YVEIDN
-516 FLNKKSEDFKVNDYN
+516 FLNKKSEDFKLNDYN

-548 LKFVFCEKTDIL
+548 LKFVFCEKTDII

-566 LVSTRKQNDLKKLFF
+566 IVSTRKQSDLKKLFLL
-581 ILNSEL
+581 LNSEL

-616 FELTDFSKNDNV
+616 FDLSDISKDENET
-628 NNDVICKLYG
+628 ICKLYG
-638 LSKADTNYILSN
+638 LTKTETNYILSN
-650 NKKKAET
+650 IKTKT
-657 IFEYEH
+657 QRVSEYEH

>member
-1 MNSILNYFLTKEEQ
+1 MNNILNYFLTKEEQ
-15 LISLEIQKNFLSEKD
+15 LILLEIQKNFLAGKN

-53 NVAFQVHR
+53 NVAFQVHK

-67 ITSYLQ
+67 ITSYINAQFSNQ
-73 TKFFNQLDELKNVFE
+73 TTKLKNIFPF
-88 MEKITV
+88 EKIAI
-94 IDEFIQ
+94 IDEFTQ
-100 KHINEI
+100 KHISEI
-106 PEIIEELHIT
+106 PAIVEELHIA
-116 FLNSEFSIT
+116 FLNSEFSIA
-125 NGKLIRKK
+125 NGKLTRKK
-133 SKHHLRESGA
+133 SKHHLRENGA
-143 VYTLMEI
+143 VYTLKEI
-150 TNEMVVNTIEK
+150 TNEMVENTIDN
-161 AIQQKVNPKE
+161 AIQQNVNPKE

-185 FEAIKILKEKHKL
+185 FEAIEVLNQKYNLTL
-198 SLHQIV
+198 QQIV
-204 CKNLYAID
+204 CNNLFAID
-212 IDATALSILRCKAIS
+212 IDETALSVLRCKVIS
-227 LFDDINS
+227 LFDEINL
-234 EIILALS
+234 EIINALS
-241 TNIINRNAL
+241 NNIINRNAL
-250 IPKATLLSDIKNSI
+250 IPKATLLEEAENSI
-264 DLTNDFKTVFSK
+264 DLANDFKTVFAK

-289 LLKVNKKSNEQ
+289 LLKVNKKTDEQ

-317 INFFRTSGV
+317 INFFRTSGI

-341 IEMILRFTKI
+341 IEMILRLTKS

-365 DLTSAKIRKHILNSH
+365 DLTSAKLRKHILTSH

-390 ASRLFENVSQS
+390 AARLFENVSQS
-401 TVIFYL
+401 TIIFYL

-417 IEISDNTF
+417 IEMLDNSF
-425 EIDLETIKNVFPSN
+425 EIDFETIKNVFQTN

-445 DKTGWSILAKLS
+445 DKIGWSILSKIS
-457 QHKKVK
+457 RHKKVK

-475 DLTLYKPFITN
+475 DLTLYKPFITTE
-486 KNTGWRLVRGNMI
+486 NTGWRLVRGNMI

-510 FVEIES
+510 FVEIDG
-516 FLNKKSEDFKVNDYN
+516 FLNKKSEDFKTNDYN

-566 LVSTRKQNDLKKLFF
+566 IVSTRKQSDLKKLFL

-616 FELTDFSKNDNV
+616 FDLSDFSKDENET
-628 NNDVICKLYG
+628 ICKLYG
-638 LSKADTNYILSN
+638 LTKTETNYILGN
-650 NKKKAET
+650 NKKKTERV
-657 IFEYEH
+657 FEYEH

>member
-1 MNSILNYFLTKEEQ
+1 MNNILNYFLTKEEQ
-15 LISLEIQKNFLSEKD
+15 LILLEIQKNFLSDKD
-30 EMKPVSS
+30 EIKPISS
-37 KDIHLINANL
+37 EDIHLINANL

-53 NVAFQVHR
+53 NVAFKVHK

-67 ITSYLQ
+67 ICAYVNAE
-73 TKFFNQLDELKNVFE
+73 FPNQANELKSVFQFE
-88 MEKITV
+88 EITS
-94 IDEFIQ
+94 IEDFTQ
-100 KHINEI
+100 KLISEI
-106 PEIIEELHIT
+106 PAIVEELHIA
-116 FLNSEFSIT
+116 FLNSEFSIN
-125 NGKLIRKK
+125 NGKLTRKK
-133 SKHHLRESGA
+133 SKHHLRENGA
-143 VYTLMEI
+143 VYTLKEI
-150 TNEMVVNTIEK
+150 TNEMVEKTIDK
-161 AIQQKVNPKE
+161 AIQQNTNPKE

-185 FEAIKILKEKHKL
+185 FEAVEILKEKYNL
-198 SLHQIV
+198 TLQQIV
-204 CKNLYAID
+204 AHNLFAID
-212 IDATALSILRCKAIS
+212 IDETALSVLRCKVIS
-227 LFDDINS
+227 LFDEINT
-234 EIILALS
+234 EIINALA

-250 IPKATLLSDIKNSI
+250 IPKATLLSENENSI
-264 DLTNDFKTVFSK
+264 DLANDFKNVFAK

-289 LLKVNKKSNEQ
+289 LLKVNKKANEQ

-341 IEMILRFTKI
+341 IEMILRLTKT

-365 DLTSAKIRKHILNSH
+365 DLTSAKLRKHIFTSH

-407 QKNGKTDKIG
+407 QKNGKTDKIE

-425 EIDLETIKNVFPSN
+425 EIDFETIKNVFPSN

-445 DKTGWSILAKLS
+445 DEIGWSILSKVS
-457 QHKKVK
+457 KQKKIK
-463 DISFIRNRRGEL
+463 EIPFIRNRRGEL
-475 DLTLYKPFITN
+475 DLTLYKPFITT

-510 FVEIES
+510 FVEIYD
-516 FLNKKSEDFKVNDYN
+516 FLNKKSEDFKTNDYN

-548 LKFVFCEKTDIL
+548 LKFVLCEKTDIL

-566 LVSTRKQNDLKKLFF
+566 IVSTRKEEDLKKLFF

-616 FELTDFSKNDNV
+616 FELDDFS
-628 NNDVICKLYG
+628 NNETICKLYG
-638 LSKADTNYILSN
+638 LTKMETNYILGN
-650 NKKKAET
+650 KKKKAET
-657 IFEYEH
+657 VFEYEH

>member
-1 MNSILNYFLTKEEQ
+1 MNNILNYFLAKEEQ
-15 LISLEIQKNFLSEKD
+15 LILLEIQKNFLADKD
-30 EMKPVSS
+30 EIKPVSS
-37 KDIHLINANL
+37 EDIHLINANL

-53 NVAFQVHR
+53 NVAFKVHI

-67 ITSYLQ
+67 ICAYVNAE
-73 TKFFNQLDELKNVFE
+73 FPNQVNELKTVFQF
-88 MEKITV
+88 EKIASIEDFT
-94 IDEFIQ
+94 Q
-100 KHINEI
+100 KHISEVPAI
-106 PEIIEELHIT
+106 VEELHVA
-116 FLNSEFSIT
+116 FLNSEFSIN
-125 NGKLIRKK
+125 NGKLTRKK
-133 SKHHLRESGA
+133 SKHHLRENGA
-143 VYTLMEI
+143 VYTLKKI
-150 TNEMVVNTIEK
+150 TNEMVENTIDK
-161 AIQQKVNPKE
+161 AIQQNINPKE

-185 FEAIKILKEKHKL
+185 FEAVEILKEKYNL
-198 SLHQIV
+198 TLQQIV
-204 CKNLYAID
+204 ANNLFAID
-212 IDATALSILRCKAIS
+212 IDETALTVLRCKVIS
-227 LFDDINS
+227 LFQKLNS
-234 EIILALS
+234 EIINALA

-250 IPKATLLSDIKNSI
+250 IPKATLLEENENSI
-264 DLTNDFKTVFSK
+264 DLTNDFQKVFTK

-289 LLKVNKKSNEQ
+289 LLKVNKKAYEQ

-341 IEMILRFTKI
+341 IEMILRLTKT

-365 DLTSAKIRKHILNSH
+365 DLTSAKLRKHILTSH

-417 IEISDNTF
+417 IEMSENTF
-425 EIDLETIKNVFPSN
+425 EIDFETIKNVFPSN

-445 DKTGWSILAKLS
+445 DETGWNILSKIS
-457 QHKKVK
+457 KQKKIK
-463 DISFIRNRRGEL
+463 EIPFIRNRRGEL
-475 DLTLYKPFITN
+475 DLTLFKPFITT

-499 SENGVIDKNGE
+499 SKNGVIDKNKE
-510 FVEIES
+510 FVEIEN
-516 FLNKKSEDFKVNDYN
+516 FLNKKSDDFKTNDYN

-548 LKFVFCEKTDIL
+548 LKFVFSEKTDIL

-566 LVSTRKQNDLKKLFF
+566 IVSTRKEEDLKKMFF

-616 FELTDFSKNDNV
+616 FELSNFSDNET
-628 NNDVICKLYG
+628 ICELYG
-638 LSKADTNYILSN
+638 LTKAETNYILG
-650 NKKKAET
+650 NKKKKVET
-657 IFEYEH
+657 VFEYEH